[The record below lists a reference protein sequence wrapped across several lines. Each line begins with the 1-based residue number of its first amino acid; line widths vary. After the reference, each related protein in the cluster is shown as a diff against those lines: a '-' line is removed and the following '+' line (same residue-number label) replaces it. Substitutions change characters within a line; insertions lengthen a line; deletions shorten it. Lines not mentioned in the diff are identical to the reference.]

1 MKKTKLLNLGA
12 LALVAAS
19 VVGCGPRA
27 PEYTG
32 EEVQGITETE
42 ILIGNTAAASG
53 NFATVGAP
61 FNVGLNAALKAFND
75 KGGYNGKT
83 VRLVHHDD
91 GFNAEAGLVNTKKL
105 VEEDKVFALVG
116 HFGTPTVGAT
126 LDYIGYEKGIPMVY
140 AATGISGLYNEHAT
154 GYERAIMSVQPI
166 YNAEGRVLL
175 ARAVASVE
183 GNKGLGATKVGVI
196 STKDEAGIG
205 MLDGIKTQAKELNVK
220 IKYVTTDAATGT
232 NHAAAVNALK
242 TAGCDVVIIAANQAP
257 FQEIMSYMKDGGLD
271 NCKVIT
277 SYVSANAADL
287 KKLEEAGAIT
297 ATREVYTAAWLDIT
311 STELYAPDVTDVY
324 GSYLWA
330 GYKALD
336 LYYAAEY
343 AKLGLTWT
351 NLYDN
356 GIFGFSQEYWQAA
369 KDIVAYDLS
378 VNGLTS
384 TTAFAMSYNSY
395 ALAGYIAGKM
405 FTTGLERVKA
415 SNQDLTWL
423 NYINAM
429 ESSPIDIP
437 MGGGVDYANGARL
450 GITDLALNK
459 YDMAT
464 DQLLAYSGITSLD
477 KVMEAVPADKKK

>member
-1 MKKTKLLNLGA
+1 MKKRNLLSLGIIA
-12 LALVAAS
+12 LATATLFC
-19 VVGCGPRA
+19 CGPRA

-32 EEVQGITETE
+32 EEVQGVTETE

-53 NFATVGAP
+53 NFATVGQP
-61 FNVGLNAALKAFND
+61 FNIGLNAALKVFND
-75 KGGYNGKT
+75 AGGYNGKK

-91 GFNAEAGLVNTKKL
+91 GFNAETGLVNTKKL

-140 AATGISGLYNEHAT
+140 AATGISGLYNEEAQ

-175 ARAVASVE
+175 ARAVASTE
-183 GNKGLGATKVGVI
+183 GNKGLGGSKIGVI

-205 MLDGIKTQAKELNVK
+205 MLDGIKTQAKELNVDV
-220 IKYVTTDAATGT
+220 KYVTTNADTGT

-242 TAGCDVVIIAANQAP
+242 TAGCDVIVVAANQVP

-271 NCKVIT
+271 NVKVIT

-287 KKLEEAGAIT
+287 LKLEEGGAIT

-311 STELYAPDVTDVY
+311 DLEYKFMPTD
-324 GSYLWA
+324 LT
-330 GYKALD
+330 ALD
-336 LYYAAEY
+336 AAMYLYSCYVAINAANASGVPGFSAEY
-343 AKLGLTWT
+343 WEAALAIADYCLTPESWGFQDGLP
-351 NLYDN
+351 
-356 GIFGFSQEYWQAA
+356 
-369 KDIVAYDLS
+369 
-378 VNGLTS
+378 
-384 TTAFAMSYNSY
+384 AFHMSYNSY
-395 ALAGYIAGKM
+395 ALAGYIAGTM
-405 FTTGLERVKA
+405 FCEGLDRVKA
-415 SNQDLTWL
+415 SGKELTWL
-423 NYINAM
+423 NYIDAM

-437 MGGGVDYANGARL
+437 MGGGVNYANGARL

-464 DQLLAYSGITSLD
+464 DQLIAYSPITSLEDVMLAVSSD
-477 KVMEAVPADKKK
+477 KRK

>member
-32 EEVQGITETE
+32 EEVQGVTETE

-53 NFATVGAP
+53 AFATVGQP
-61 FNVGLNAALKAFND
+61 FNIGLNAALKVFND
-75 KGGYNGKT
+75 KGGYNGKK
-83 VRLVHHDD
+83 VRLIHHDD
-91 GFNAEAGLVNTKKL
+91 GFNAETGLVNTKKL

-140 AATGISGLYNEHAT
+140 AATGISGLYNVEAQ
-154 GYERAIMSVQPI
+154 GYEKAIMSVQPI

-175 ARAVASVE
+175 ARAVAATE

-205 MLDGIKTQAKELNVK
+205 MLDGIKTQAKELKVD

-242 TAGCDVVIIAANQAP
+242 TAGCDVIVIAANQAP

-271 NCKVIT
+271 NVKVIT

-287 KKLEEAGAIT
+287 LKLEQGGAIT

-311 STELYAPDVTDVY
+311 DYEYKFLPAGGDMTTLDADMYLYSCY
-324 GSYLWA
+324 GAIS
-330 GYKALD
+330 
-336 LYYAAEY
+336 AANL
-343 AKLGLTWT
+343 LGVP
-351 NLYDN
+351 
-356 GIFGFSQEYWQAA
+356 GFSKEYWDAA
-369 KDIVAYDLS
+369 VAITDYMLTPEAWLFQD
-378 VNGLTS
+378 GLP
-384 TTAFAMSYNSY
+384 AFHMSYNSY
-395 ALAGYIAGKM
+395 ALAGYIAGTM
-405 FTTGLERVKA
+405 FCEGLDRVKA

-464 DQLLAYSGITSLD
+464 DQLVAYSGITSLD